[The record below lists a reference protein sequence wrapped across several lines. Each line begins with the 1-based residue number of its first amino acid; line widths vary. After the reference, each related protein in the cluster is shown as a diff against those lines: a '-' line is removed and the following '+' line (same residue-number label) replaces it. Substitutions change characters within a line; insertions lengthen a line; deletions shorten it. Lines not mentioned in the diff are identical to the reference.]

1 MTSEIQRISEL
12 AARFGSAWNRFWFT
26 PADARVPSLLR
37 LLTGL
42 LAIYYLL
49 SHTSDLI
56 VWFGPYGLLPADTV
70 RQLTGGG
77 GGEPTFRPTLL
88 NHLTT
93 TGGLW
98 AFHAVALL
106 IAVGFTAGLYS
117 RVTNVLTLAVV
128 LCYVHRAPMITGQFE
143 PVLTMLLCYLAL
155 APTGAYWS
163 LDQRL
168 RKTPPGAD
176 TARSTLGANI
186 SIRLIQLHGCALCAL
201 SGLTML
207 SGQIW
212 WSGEAVWWLIAR
224 PDSRLLDLTWLHSSI
239 YLINLWT
246 HAIVAFALVFPLLI
260 WKRDTRP
267 LLVVTAA
274 VVWLSVGV
282 LTGLMAFAASMI
294 VASVAFL
301 PAESVLQSVR
311 ASSASISSK

>member
-1 MTSEIQRISEL
+1 MKKWDWLRAETAKTLENQRSRRCL
-12 AARFGSAWNRFWFT
+12 YQFFHSLGADAARS
-26 PADARVPSLLR
+26 S
-37 LLTGL
+37 
-42 LAIYYLL
+42 
-49 SHTSDLI
+49 
-56 VWFGPYGLLPADTV
+56 
-70 RQLTGGG
+70 
-77 GGEPTFRPTLL
+77 
-88 NHLTT
+88 
-93 TGGLW
+93 
-98 AFHAVALL
+98 
-106 IAVGFTAGLYS
+106 
-117 RVTNVLTLAVV
+117 
-128 LCYVHRAPMITGQFE
+128 
-143 PVLTMLLCYLAL
+143 
-155 APTGAYWS
+155 
-163 LDQRL
+163 
-168 RKTPPGAD
+168 
-176 TARSTLGANI
+176 LGANV

>member
-1 MTSEIQRISEL
+1 VTSAIQHISKL
-12 AARFGSAWNRFWFT
+12 AAQFGAAWNRFWFT
-26 PADARVPSLLR
+26 PADTRVPSLLR
-37 LLTGL
+37 VLTGL

-77 GGEPTFRPTLL
+77 DGEPTFRPSLL
-88 NHLTT
+88 NYLETA
-93 TGGLW
+93 GGLW
-98 AFHAVALL
+98 AFHAVAIL
-106 IAVGFTAGLYS
+106 IAIGFTAGLFS

-155 APTGAYWS
+155 APTGAHWS
-163 LDQRL
+163 LDERF
-168 RKTPPGAD
+168 RRTPAATGPVPSSLD
-176 TARSTLGANI
+176 ANV
-186 SIRLIQLHGCALCAL
+186 SVRLIQLHGCALCAL
-201 SGLTML
+201 TGLTML

-224 PDSRLLDLTWLHSSI
+224 PDSRLFDLTWLHNSI
-239 YLINLWT
+239 YLINFWT

-260 WKRDTRP
+260 WNRDARP
-267 LLVVTAA
+267 LLVVAAA
-274 VVWLSVGV
+274 VVWLSIGV

-301 PAESVLQSVR
+301 PAEFLLQFVR
-311 ASSASISSK
+311 ASSASISSR

>member
-1 MTSEIQRISEL
+1 VTSEIQRISEL

-42 LAIYYLL
+42 LAVYYLL

-163 LDQRL
+163 LDQRF
-168 RKTPPGAD
+168 RKTPPGEAVKKWDRLRAETAKTVENQRSRRCLYQFFHSLDAD
-176 TARSTLGANI
+176 AARSSLGANV
-186 SIRLIQLHGCALCAL
+186 SIRLIQLHSVGP
-201 SGLTML
+201 
-207 SGQIW
+207 GQF
-212 WSGEAVWWLIAR
+212 GEHFEQVIGDDHR
-224 PDSRLLDLTWLHSSI
+224 GVFLHSAGA
-239 YLINLWT
+239 
-246 HAIVAFALVFPLLI
+246 HPGLVSAQRMLLGS
-260 WKRDTRP
+260 RQ
-267 LLVVTAA
+267 VA
-274 VVWLSVGV
+274 VVSVGDPDHH
-282 LTGLMAFAASMI
+282 GPRERAAGFDVQTDLDERFEGDGADRQIADS
-294 VASVAFL
+294 
-301 PAESVLQSVR
+301 
-311 ASSASISSK
+311 